1 MRLLLGT
8 SVRVAKRKPIYH
20 RITLVTGS
28 RFMNDGNK
36 QQILYTSLE
45 QMRGRRLRLYIIYV
59 RISSAMN
66 SRFSLHFEQW
76 ERSY

>member
-1 MRLLLGT
+1 
-8 SVRVAKRKPIYH
+8 
-20 RITLVTGS
+20 
-28 RFMNDGNK
+28 MNDGNK